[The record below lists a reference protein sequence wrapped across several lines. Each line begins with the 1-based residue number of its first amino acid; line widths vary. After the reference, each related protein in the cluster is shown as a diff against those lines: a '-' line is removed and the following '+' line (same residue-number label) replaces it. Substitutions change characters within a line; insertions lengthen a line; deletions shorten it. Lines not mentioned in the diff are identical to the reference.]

1 MEKVITTK
9 NIAITFSVVVIAA
22 LFILFFKACN
32 TPSPS
37 PAVEQLQNINDS
49 LYDAIKKNNVIAG
62 NLYARI
68 DSITMLSDTIVQR
81 QNITNKYYT
90 NEVYN
95 ILNADDAAANKQ
107 LRTTLKKSDSLL
119 KSGFYSKTY
128 DLRPATNELKFH

>member
-9 NIAITFSVVVIAA
+9 NIAITFGVVVISIV
-22 LFILFFKACN
+22 FILFFKACSA
-32 TPSPS
+32 PSPS

-68 DSITMLSDTIVQR
+68 DSITMLTDTIVQR

-128 DLRPATNELKFH
+128 DLRSATNESKFR